1 MKRRFGLS
9 LTAWIFIGLGIGI
22 LFGIF
27 APPEWSV
34 ALKPMGKLFI
44 RLIKMIVAP
53 LVFASLVTGLVG
65 AGHGAI
71 GRLLLKALLWFWLAT
86 AVALALGLT
95 TANLFHPGTGVPAPH
110 ISAVDAQNLVNSVPH
125 HKNFIEQIVP
135 ESIFQALADNALL
148 QILFFSILFSIALSA
163 IGEKNK
169 PIIDFLKALTTAMFK
184 LTEYIMLF
192 APIGVGCAMA
202 AAIGNHGVAIIGH
215 LAKLVGSLYF
225 ALIFFVIAL
234 LLMVKF
240 YTKIRIRTAL
250 RELEE
255 PLTLA
260 FSTTSSES
268 ALPKAISAMER
279 LGVPPHIV
287 NFVIPAGYSFN
298 LDGSTLYLALAS
310 MFIAQAAGIH
320 MPVTQQ
326 IIMMLVLLVTSKG
339 VAAVPR
345 ASMVVLTATCSSF
358 GLPVEYCTII
368 LGVDEIMDMAR
379 TTVNVLGNCMA
390 SVVLA
395 KWEKILPSTAP
406 IFSAPQKRNALK
418 CDKT

>member
-1 MKRRFGLS
+1 MKKFFGLS
-9 LTAWIFIGLGIGI
+9 LTSWIFIGLAAGI

-27 APPEWSV
+27 APDWSV

-44 RLIKMIVAP
+44 RLIKMAVAP

-65 AGHGAI
+65 AGHGSI
-71 GRLLLKALLWFWLAT
+71 GRLLLKSLIWFWLAT
-86 AVALALGLT
+86 FVALFLGLAS
-95 TANLFHPGTGVPAPH
+95 ANFFHPGTGVAAPLAN
-110 ISAVDAQNLVNSVPH
+110 SDDAKTLAASIPTH
-125 HKNFIEQIVP
+125 HKTFIEQVVP
-135 ESIFQALADNALL
+135 ESIFQALSENSLL
-148 QILFFSILFSIALSA
+148 QILFFCILFAIGLSA

-169 PIIDFLKALTTAMFK
+169 PVIDFLTALTAAMFK
-184 LTEYIMLF
+184 VIEYIMYF

-202 AAIGNHGVAIIGH
+202 SAIGTHGIGIIEH
-215 LAKLVGSLYF
+215 LAKLVGSLYV
-225 ALIFFVIAL
+225 ALIVFVICL
-234 LLMVKF
+234 LAMVKF

-250 RELEE
+250 KELEE

-268 ALPKAISAMER
+268 ALPKAIASMER

-320 MPVTQQ
+320 MTLGQQ
-326 IIMMLVLLVTSKG
+326 LVMMLTLLMTSKG

-345 ASMVVLTATCSSF
+345 ASMVVLTATCASF
-358 GLPVEYCTII
+358 GLPVEYCAVI
-368 LGVDEIMDMAR
+368 LGVDEVMDMAR

-395 KWEKILPSTAP
+395 KWEKVLPANAM
-406 IFSAPQKRNALK
+406 IFGRKP
-418 CDKT
+418 